1 MKFES
6 TLVEGCTLVTLE
18 SFPDSRGS
26 FTKIFNESL
35 YKKHSI
41 DMDFK
46 EQFYS
51 TSRKNV
57 LRGMHFQCEP
67 YMHSKLIICMAGS
80 VLDVVLDIRKDSTT
94 FGKSASFHLEA
105 GDGKAVFLPEG
116 LAHGFLSLQE
126 NSVLLYNAS
135 SEQQQ
140 SAERGIFWNSF
151 GFDWPCSNPIL
162 SGRDTLHE
170 SFDSYARKVVT

>member
-6 TLVEGCTLVTLE
+6 TLVEGCTLVTLD

-26 FTKIFNESL
+26 FTKIFNESM
-35 YKKHSI
+35 YKKHGI
-41 DMDFK
+41 DMHCK

-57 LRGMHFQCEP
+57 LRGMHFQREP
-67 YMHSKLIICMAGS
+67 YTHSKLIICMAGS

-94 FGKSASFHLEA
+94 FGKSASFHLEE
-105 GDGKAVFLPEG
+105 GDGKAVFIPEG

-126 NSVLLYNAS
+126 NSVLFYNAT
-135 SEQQQ
+135 SEQEQ
-140 SAERGIFWNSF
+140 SAEGGILWNSF
-151 GFDWPCSNPIL
+151 GFDWPCKDPIL
-162 SGRDTLHE
+162 SERDTSHE
-170 SFDSYARKVVT
+170 SFDSYARKVAT